1 MQQRALLHHTL
12 VDGNYEN
19 MLNCYWEFTVAQTRI
34 EPTNARQEIDRVLRT
49 CWIEKRPVYLQLPSD
64 VAGVRTE
71 PITAPLDLDFPASD
85 PTQLA
90 RAISRVSDRISRAS
104 APAFL
109 LDADAERFDLAQ
121 LIVLRAEANG
131 IPMAYLIPA
140 KGVIDET
147 HPLAIGLYRGAGFS
161 PEVRQDIEN

>member
-1 MQQRALLHHTL
+1 M
-12 VDGNYEN
+12 
-19 MLNCYWEFTVAQTRI
+19 
-34 EPTNARQEIDRVLRT
+34 
-49 CWIEKRPVYLQLPSD
+49 YLQLPSD

-71 PITAPLDLDFPASD
+71 PITAPPDLDFPASD
-85 PTQLA
+85 PTQLG
-90 RAISRVSDRISRAS
+90 RVISRVSDRISRAS

-121 LIVLRAEANG
+121 LIVLLAEANG

-147 HPLAIGLYRGAGFS
+147 HPLAIGIYRGGRGGGINGWKVFES
-161 PEVRQDIEN
+161 QRM